1 MSAGLILETT
11 MNQKNDQELT
21 VQDNIVVAMDYVLNV
36 DGELLEK
43 TESNHPVEFIQG
55 SGQII
60 PGLEREMSGMRI
72 GDSKEVDV
80 TPEDGY
86 GVLDEDAYAEI
97 PREEFPADI
106 PVEQGVAILLRDE
119 DGDEQEAHIIEIKE
133 NLVRLNLN
141 HPLAGK
147 DLHFEV
153 KVVALREASE
163 EEILHGHVHHN

>member
-1 MSAGLILETT
+1 

-86 GVLDEDAYAEI
+86 GVLDEEAYAEI

>member
-1 MSAGLILETT
+1 

-21 VQDNIVVAMDYVLNV
+21 VQDNIVVTMDYVLNV

-55 SGQII
+55 LGQII

-72 GDSKEVDV
+72 GESKEVSV

-86 GVLDEDAYAEI
+86 GVLDEEAYAEI
-97 PREEFPADI
+97 PREEFPEDI

-119 DGDEQEAHIIEIKE
+119 DGDEQEAHIVEIEE

>member
-1 MSAGLILETT
+1 

-43 TESNHPVEFIQG
+43 TESNQPVEFIQG
-55 SGQII
+55 LGQII
-60 PGLEREMSGMRI
+60 SGLEREMSGMRI
-72 GDSKEVDV
+72 GDSKDVSV

-86 GVLDEDAYAEI
+86 GRLDEEAYAEI
-97 PREEFPADI
+97 PRDEFPADI
-106 PVEQGVAILLRDE
+106 PVKLGVAILLRDE
-119 DGDEQEAHIIEIKE
+119 DGDEQEAHIVEIKE